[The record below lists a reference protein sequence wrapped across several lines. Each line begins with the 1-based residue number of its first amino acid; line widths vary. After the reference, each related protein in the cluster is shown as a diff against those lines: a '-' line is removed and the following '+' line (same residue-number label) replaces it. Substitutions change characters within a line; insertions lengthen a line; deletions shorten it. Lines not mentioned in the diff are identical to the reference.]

1 MQREH
6 KTTSPRNPTD
16 AQLPG
21 PTRGATEALE
31 AERRLDSPCDL
42 IAKLL
47 AGNNGDFLAHPLV
60 GVKVIAQVCVVL
72 LSDDPGRFLY
82 GFGANAAHIGGSL
95 VKE

>member
-1 MQREH
+1 MLHQMC
-6 KTTSPRNPTD
+6 D
-16 AQLPG
+16 VA
-21 PTRGATEALE
+21 
-31 AERRLDSPCDL
+31 CDL
-42 IAKLL
+42 IAKFL

-95 VKE
+95 VKERDSSRGIQTAGSGMPLFIPALP